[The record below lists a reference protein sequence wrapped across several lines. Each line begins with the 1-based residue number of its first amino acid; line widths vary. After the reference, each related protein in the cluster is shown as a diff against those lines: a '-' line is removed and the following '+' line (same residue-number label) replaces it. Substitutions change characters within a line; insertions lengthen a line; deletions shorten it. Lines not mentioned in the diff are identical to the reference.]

1 MRMLRERC
9 IDGEPSQQ
17 LGVKIHSAG
26 GSANTAT
33 GVDRRR
39 RICFSLSARPKQSC
53 SRAPGA
59 EPRRVGK
66 KCLARNFSGLSETR
80 AFQTLAEQS
89 SELRQSAR
97 AGSCSAHASP
107 QSALPAERFFL
118 CIPAKQINNTVIRN
132 KIASFICE
140 LRLRRMIPRHE
151 SQIQNRKK
159 PHRSSPVSAQERKRM
174 IGCRRRSLFLS
185 ARTQAQMLASPLTK
199 QNRSLLQF
207 RIPQLRPASPQLRTH
222 CTGSRGT
229 VNDSARLR
237 HSHDCPPSCG
247 AERAVHCR
255 L

>member
-1 MRMLRERC
+1 MASQPTAGREDSLCRREREH
-9 IDGEPSQQ
+9 G
-17 LGVKIHSAG
+17 H
-26 GSANTAT
+26 
-33 GVDRRR
+33 RRR
-39 RICFSLSARPKQSC
+39 PAQTDLLQSQRPPQAVMQSC
-53 SRAPGA
+53 TPVRSLV
-59 EPRRVGK
+59 ESGK